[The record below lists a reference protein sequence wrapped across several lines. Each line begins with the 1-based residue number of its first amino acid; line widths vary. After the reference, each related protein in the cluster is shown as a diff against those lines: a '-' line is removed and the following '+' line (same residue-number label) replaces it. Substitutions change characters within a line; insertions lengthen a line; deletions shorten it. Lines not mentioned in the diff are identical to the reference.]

1 MLSGARL
8 KLDRAPGCR
17 CFRQP
22 LLLLASGIR
31 LKTRWKGWRF
41 PRVARVNNERLMRGV
56 IHARFST
63 WRDGRCRLRFAPRA
77 ARYAPRSCYAPC
89 ASLYV
94 LEDDLPFAAN
104 SIRLRVVCLSR
115 LCFLGFC
122 FRLFLV
128 GLIDGNREER
138 NYACERRANRGR

>member
-1 MLSGARL
+1 MRHGHA
-8 KLDRAPGCR
+8 
-17 CFRQP
+17 FRVK
-22 LLLLASGIR
+22 S
-31 LKTRWKGWRF
+31 
-41 PRVARVNNERLMRGV
+41 
-56 IHARFST
+56 
-63 WRDGRCRLRFAPRA
+63 
-77 ARYAPRSCYAPC
+77 YAPC

-94 LEDDLPFAAN
+94 LGDDPPFAAN

-128 GLIDGNREER
+128 RLIDGNREER